1 MQRRAFA
8 VISFVGF
15 LLPASALAQSIGP
28 DGRPLPIYSGDAA
41 PPTADPPFVVPVLP
55 PSPPKAKPATPPAA
69 PIAAAAPM
77 PASAPP
83 PTAPPLVATKALTAV
98 NNNSQLKLY
107 VEASPSFN
115 TALTAALIKKN
126 VPIVVVEDKGK
137 AGFILKSAEVDSK
150 EESTGGK
157 IARCLFLDCIGIN
170 GNSEVSVKLVRTT
183 DSAVVWAYQVRKANA
198 GPLGV
203 QSLSEAIAKHLK
215 NDFLKKYDK

>member
-1 MQRRAFA
+1 MQRTVFA
-8 VISFVGF
+8 VISLVGF
-15 LLPASALAQSIGP
+15 LLPTSAVAQSIGP
-28 DGRPLPIYSGDAA
+28 DGRANQTYSGDSTPSPTT
-41 PPTADPPFVVPVLP
+41 PPSSAPVLP
-55 PSPPKAKPATPPAA
+55 PLPPKPRPAASAVATTAAPLAASTPP
-69 PIAAAAPM
+69 
-77 PASAPP
+77 PP
-83 PTAPPLVATKALTAV
+83 RVATAAV
-98 NNNSQLKLY
+98 ARLNNGQLKLY
-107 VEASPSFN
+107 VEASPSFT

-126 VPIVVVEDKGK
+126 DPIVIVEDKGR
-137 AGFILKSAEVDSK
+137 ADFILESAAVDSK

-170 GNSEVSVKLVRTT
+170 GNSEVSVKLVRLT

>member
-1 MQRRAFA
+1 M
-8 VISFVGF
+8 VT
-15 LLPASALAQSIGP
+15 
-28 DGRPLPIYSGDAA
+28 
-41 PPTADPPFVVPVLP
+41 TA
-55 PSPPKAKPATPPAA
+55 
-69 PIAAAAPM
+69 
-77 PASAPP
+77 
-83 PTAPPLVATKALTAV
+83 AV

-107 VEASPSFN
+107 VEASPSFT

-126 VPIVVVEDKGK
+126 VPIVVVEDKDK

-215 NDFLKKYDK
+215 NDFIKKYDK

>member
-1 MQRRAFA
+1 MQRIVFA
-8 VISFVGF
+8 VISLVGF
-15 LLPASALAQSIGP
+15 LLPPSALEQSVGP
-28 DGRPLPIYSGDAA
+28 DGRPLQTYSGDAA
-41 PPTADPPFVVPVLP
+41 APPTPTPPFIAPVLP
-55 PSPPKAKPATPPAA
+55 PPPPKPRPAA
-69 PIAAAAPM
+69 PPPAPITTAASPAAP
-77 PASAPP
+77 APP
-83 PTAPPLVATKALTAV
+83 PPAPPMVTTAAV

-107 VEASPSFN
+107 VEASPSFT

-126 VPIVVVEDKGK
+126 VPIVVVEDKDK

-183 DSAVVWAYQVRKANA
+183 DSAVAWAYQVRKANA

-203 QSLSEAIAKHLK
+203 QSLSEAPEE
-215 NDFLKKYDK
+215 

>member
-8 VISFVGF
+8 TISFVGF

-41 PPTADPPFVVPVLP
+41 PPTADPPFVVPVSP
-55 PSPPKAKPATPPAA
+55 PPPKAKPATPPAA
-69 PIAAAAPM
+69 PIAAAAAPM

-126 VPIVVVEDKGK
+126 VPIVVVENKNNAD
-137 AGFILKSAEVDSK
+137 FTLKSAEVDSK

-198 GPLGV
+198 GPLGI

>member
-1 MQRRAFA
+1 M
-8 VISFVGF
+8 VT
-15 LLPASALAQSIGP
+15 
-28 DGRPLPIYSGDAA
+28 
-41 PPTADPPFVVPVLP
+41 TA
-55 PSPPKAKPATPPAA
+55 
-69 PIAAAAPM
+69 
-77 PASAPP
+77 
-83 PTAPPLVATKALTAV
+83 AV

-107 VEASPSFN
+107 VEASPSFT

-126 VPIVVVEDKGK
+126 VPIVVVEDKDK

-170 GNSEVSVKLVRTT
+170 GNSEVSVKLVR
-183 DSAVVWAYQVRKANA
+183 VVWAYQVRKANA

-215 NDFLKKYDK
+215 NDFIKKYDK